1 MSKTTDAD
9 QKNKRG
15 KMFEEIEQSI
25 HTSDTESAS
34 RIERIELNEQLRQ
47 DTLEKYVVIK
57 HRDNTEY
64 LELIDQ
70 MNMLLEG
77 E

>member
-25 HTSDTESAS
+25 HTSGTESAS
-34 RIERIELNEQLRQ
+34 KIERIELNEHLRQ